1 MRSVPVAVA
10 LLVAAASPAFAQ
22 AQVDRWSIDAEAVSL
37 DVGGNDRLVLADRA
51 VAAGGAAT
59 ETTHTLDAGS
69 ALGYRAELHRTGA
82 RWRFG
87 VDFLIFRTDQE
98 ADPVTGAAGGGAAQR
113 IFVVGGGG
121 QVVSGNPGER
131 LYYQRLEDTTI
142 ELWSADFVAS
152 RAIAGRAGR
161 ELRLGLG
168 LRAADFD
175 NDYRAVAGIEGVGGL
190 RLDASSNYDRMH
202 GPLVAL
208 SGVLERGR
216 NRFEGTLAQA
226 VVFGDVE
233 LSSGLREFTGP
244 PTLDVDADFPA
255 IRSERFNRVQSVT
268 IPMTELRL
276 KWRFRLSDHIAL
288 GAGGFFAAWTD
299 LAVPPGVE
307 AGSTLDTLDEN
318 TLELFGASAGVTV
331 RF

>member
-1 MRSVPVAVA
+1 MRSIPVVVA
-10 LLVAAASPAFAQ
+10 LLAAAASPAFAQ
-22 AQVDRWSIDAEAVSL
+22 GDRWSIDVEAVSL
-37 DVGGNDRLVLADRA
+37 DAGGNDRLVLADRT
-51 VAAGGAAT
+51 AAASGSAT

-69 ALGYRAELHRTGA
+69 ALGYRAELHRAGG

-87 VDFLIFRTDQE
+87 VDFLIYRTDQE
-98 ADPVTGAAGGGAAQR
+98 VDPVTGAAGGGAAQR
-113 IFVVGGGG
+113 IFVVGGG
-121 QVVSGNPGER
+121 QVVSDNPGER

-152 RAIAGRAGR
+152 RAIAGRGGN
-161 ELRLGLG
+161 ELRVGLG

-175 NDYRAVAGIEGVGGL
+175 NDYRAVAGIEGVSGL
-190 RLDASSNYDRMH
+190 RLDAASNYDRMH

-208 SGVLERGR
+208 SGALERGR
-216 NRFEGTLAQA
+216 NRFEGYLAQA
-226 VVFGDVE
+226 VVFGDVQ
-233 LSSGLREFTGP
+233 LSSGLREFSGP

-255 IRSERFNRVQSVT
+255 IRGERFNQVESVT

-276 KWRFRLSDHIAL
+276 KWRFRLTDHIAL

-318 TLELFGASAGVTV
+318 TLELYGASAGVTV

>member
-1 MRSVPVAVA
+1 MRSIPLAVA
-10 LLVAAASPAFAQ
+10 LLVAAMSPALAEE
-22 AQVDRWSIDAEAVSL
+22 DRWSIDVEAVSL
-37 DVGGNDRLVLADRA
+37 DAGGNDRLVLADRS
-51 VAAGGAAT
+51 VAAGGSAT
-59 ETTHTLDAGS
+59 QTTHTLDAGS
-69 ALGYRAELHRTGA
+69 AFGYRTEVHRAGN

-87 VDFLIFRTDQE
+87 FDFLLYTTDQKI
-98 ADPVTGAAGGGAAQR
+98 DPRTGAAGGTVAQR
-113 IFVVGGGG
+113 IFIVGGG
-121 QVVSGNPGER
+121 QVVSDNPGER

-142 ELWSADFVAS
+142 ELWAADFVAS
-152 RAIAGRAGR
+152 RAIAGRDGR

-175 NDYRAVAGIEGVGGL
+175 NDYRAVVGIEGVGGL

-208 SGVLERGR
+208 AGSIERGR
-216 NRFEGTLAQA
+216 NRFEGYLGQA

-233 LSSGLREFTGP
+233 LSSGLREFAGP
-244 PTLDVDADFPA
+244 PNLDVDAEFPA
-255 IRSERFNRVQSVT
+255 IRAERFNKVESVT

-276 KWRFRLSDHIAL
+276 RWRFRLTDHIAL
-288 GAGGFFAAWTD
+288 GAGAFLAAWWD
-299 LAVPPGVE
+299 VAVPPGVV

-318 TLELFGASAGVTV
+318 TIELYGASGGVTV